1 MLARWNRVEDG
12 FEWICTRVYGPND
25 DSIRYNFWDEF
36 TYQKKK
42 NLWDELKEVQQRWS
56 IPWCLLRDFN
66 VVRFPSEQLER
77 SRFSSAMFEF
87 FEFIEELNLLDLCL

>member
-1 MLARWNRVEDG
+1 MGLSGYALESMDPMMIVSDITFGMNLL
-12 FEWICTRVYGPND
+12 IK
-25 DSIRYNFWDEF
+25 
-36 TYQKKK
+36 KKK

-87 FEFIEELNLLDLCL
+87 FEFIVELNLLDLCL